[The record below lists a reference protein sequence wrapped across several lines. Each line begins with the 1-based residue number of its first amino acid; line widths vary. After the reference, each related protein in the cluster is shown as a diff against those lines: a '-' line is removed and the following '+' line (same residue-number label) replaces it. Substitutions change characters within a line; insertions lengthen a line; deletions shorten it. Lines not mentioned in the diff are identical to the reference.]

1 MRGQT
6 ARENSANTARKRLER
21 IFRSPMEQL
30 EVRRSFGGVRTALVV
45 LIMGV
50 SAEVRLGGLF
60 QHTATKVGRFVAF
73 LMAVEEINNSTDLLP
88 GNALR

>member
-1 MRGQT
+1 M
-6 ARENSANTARKRLER
+6 
-21 IFRSPMEQL
+21 MEQL
-30 EVRRSFGGVRTALVV
+30 EVRRSFGGVRTALFV

-60 QHTATKVGRFVAF
+60 QHTATKVGRFAAF
-73 LMAVEEINNSTDLLP
+73 LMAVEEINNSTELLP